1 MPSFPLSDAL
11 KPRNWRDIFDKRSLS
26 RANDY
31 IRRVSAIQYEDDGDT
46 VTLTAQ
52 VKGTAAKPYLSTV
65 IIEKIGLDFYE
76 YESQC
81 SCPVGWA
88 CKHGA
93 ALLMAASQQGTPA
106 GSATAPRV
114 VSPPAPEWKTWLG
127 TLAPIHALPVVA
139 AGKSAPQERQIAVIF
154 DMIETPSPAQLV
166 AKMVW
171 VQKTRQGRWGKVEPI
186 RVDGLDNDLDAGRLD
201 VVWHDRLARLQLRP
215 SVWHARHK
223 DMHLLKGP
231 NADALL
237 DELLHAQI
245 PCFWQK
251 PATGLVRPGPGR
263 TLQWHWHT
271 DDEGVQRLRP
281 EGGLLL
287 QVDANWVLDPHTRT
301 LQRVIGGHDPALT
314 IALLRMPPLPPE
326 HARDFVEHAR
336 THPVLDTLPSPSAIT
351 VAAPIDAV
359 PTPVLRLL
367 QVPLNRNAWAR
378 DPHKHLPCVRL
389 EYDYAGHRLPGPP
402 STQDL
407 RRIQDGTLQLIR
419 RNREHELAADALL
432 SGAELRPI
440 HMHYGLHYRVADA
453 EAMHDY
459 VAGKLGNPVYDPA
472 VLLQKAVALSRRGFR
487 VETDPDFPLALGGTP
502 DGWYAGV
509 SDSPSGEAWF
519 EAELGIE
526 LDGERISLLPILQR
540 ALEDRSLNLL
550 SPAPG
555 EPEDASWYVMLP
567 DARMVAL
574 PLAKLRA
581 LAAPLLQWL
590 IGHKGGEQ
598 TLRLPRAAAGILDDL
613 SNVAQ
618 LELRGKTSAAL
629 RNLAAELRQIDGRRP
644 VAVPRTLKATL
655 RPYQRDGLTWLDF
668 LARTGLGGI
677 LADDMGLGKT
687 VQVLAH
693 LLKERDAGRLDA
705 PALVVCPTSVVGT
718 WHEQAARF
726 APVLRVRVIHGSAR
740 HDEYDALDACDLA
753 ITTYALLP
761 RDRETLLQQ
770 RFSLAI
776 FDEAQALKNAGSQAA
791 QVARALPARRKIAVT
806 GTPLENHLGELW
818 SQFDCVLPGLLG
830 DSKSFTRH
838 FRTPIEK
845 HNDDARQQQLNRRI
859 ASFVLRRTKAQVAQ
873 DLPPKTEIVQTLEL
887 SGKQRALYEALRLS
901 MHEKVK
907 EAVRKRGMA
916 QSSIVI
922 LDALLK
928 LRQACCDP
936 RLVKID
942 AARKTKESAKL
953 DALLSMLDSLLSEG
967 RRILLFSQFTSML
980 DLIEI
985 ALRERDIAWLR
996 LDGSSRNR
1004 TQLVERFQS
1013 GEAPLFLIS
1022 LKAGGVGLNLT
1033 AADTVIHYDPWWNPA
1048 TEAQATDRAHR
1059 IGQTQPVFVYKL
1071 ICTGTVEEK
1080 IQALQKRKGD
1090 LARAVLEGGSRTS
1103 LRFDEADIETLFA
1116 PM

>member
-1 MPSFPLSDAL
+1 MPSFPLTDAL
-11 KPRNWRDIFDKRSLS
+11 NAREWRDAFDKRSLS
-26 RANDY
+26 RANEY
-31 IRRVSAIQYEDDGDT
+31 LRRVSDIQYQDDGDAVT
-46 VTLTAQ
+46 VTAR
-52 VKGTAAKPYLSTV
+52 VKGTAARPYVTSVTIDQVGRNLYDYYT
-65 IIEKIGLDFYE
+65 E
-76 YESQC
+76 C
-81 SCPVGWA
+81 SCPVGRA
-88 CKHGA
+88 CKHAA
-93 ALLMAASQQGTPA
+93 ALLMVASQQGEHADSTVTPHKA
-106 GSATAPRV
+106 A
-114 VSPPAPEWKTWLG
+114 PAPAEWKTWIN
-127 TLAPIHALPVVA
+127 TLTPSSHDSPPPA
-139 AGKSAPQERQIAVIF
+139 AGQNTAHARQIAVMF
-154 DMIETPSPAQLV
+154 DVDETSSPPRLV

-171 VQKTRQGRWGKVEPI
+171 VQKTRQGRWAKVESI
-186 RVDGLDNDLDAGRLD
+186 RLEGLGNDLDAGLLD
-201 VVWHDRLARLQLRP
+201 GRWHDRLARLQLRP
-215 SVWHARHK
+215 LVWHAKHK
-223 DMHLLKGP
+223 DMRLLKGP
-231 NADALL
+231 NAEALL
-237 DELLHAQI
+237 DELLQSGI

-251 PATGLVRPGPGR
+251 PATGVVQPGPER

-271 DDEGVQRLRP
+271 DNEGVQRLHP
-281 EGGLLL
+281 DGGLLL
-287 QVDANWVLDPHTRT
+287 QVAGHWLLDPHTLT
-301 LQRVIGGHDPALT
+301 LQRVSGGLDPVQT
-314 IALLRMPPLPPE
+314 SALLRMPPLLPE
-326 HARDFVEHAR
+326 HTREFVEHAR
-336 THPVLDTLPSPSAIT
+336 IHSILGALPAPSAIDE
-351 VAAPIDAV
+351 AAPLEVV
-359 PTPVLRLL
+359 PTPVLRLR

-407 RRIQDGTLQLIR
+407 RRLQEGTLQLIR
-419 RNREHELAADALL
+419 RDRTHELAAEAVLA
-432 SGAELRPI
+432 SAELRPI
-440 HMHYGLHYRVADA
+440 HLHYGLQNRVPDA
-453 EAMHDY
+453 EALHDY
-459 VAGKLGNPVYDPA
+459 VAGKFGNPVYDPA
-472 VLLQKAVALSRRGFR
+472 VLMQKAVALSQRGFR
-487 VETDPDFPLALGGTP
+487 VETDPNFPLTLGGAP
-502 DGWYAGV
+502 DGWYASV
-509 SDSPSGEAWF
+509 SDSPSGQAWF

-540 ALEDRSLNLL
+540 ALGDRSLNLF

-555 EPEDASWYVMLP
+555 EPENAVWHVTLP

-590 IGHKGGEQ
+590 VDGEQ

-613 SNVAQ
+613 SHVTQ
-618 LELRGKTSAAL
+618 LELRGKTAAAL
-629 RNLAAELRQIDGRRP
+629 RNLVTELRQAKGRRP

-668 LARTGLGGI
+668 LARTGLGGV

-693 LLKERDAGRLDA
+693 LLKEREAGRLDI
-705 PALVVCPTSVVGT
+705 PALVVCPTSVVGN

-726 APVLRVRVIHGSAR
+726 APVLRVRIIHGSAR
-740 HDEYDALDACDLA
+740 HDQYEALDACDLA

-761 RDRETLLQQ
+761 RDREILLKQK
-770 RFSLAI
+770 FSLAI

-791 QVARALPARRKIAVT
+791 QVARALPARRKVAVT

-845 HNDDARQQQLNRRI
+845 HSDDARQYQLNRRI
-859 ASFVLRRTKAQVAQ
+859 ASFMLRRTKAQVAQ

-907 EAVRKRGMA
+907 DAVKKRGLA
-916 QSSIVI
+916 QSSIIV

-936 RLVKID
+936 RLIKID
-942 AARKTKESAKL
+942 AARKTNESAKL
-953 DALLSMLDSLLSEG
+953 DVLLSMLDSLLSEG
-967 RRILLFSQFTSML
+967 RRILLFSQFTGML
-980 DLIEI
+980 DLIEL
-985 ALRERDIAWLR
+985 ALRERDITWLR
-996 LDGSSRNR
+996 LDGRSRNR
-1004 TQLVERFQS
+1004 AQLVERFQS

-1080 IQALQKRKGD
+1080 IQALQQRKGD

-1103 LRFDEADIETLFA
+1103 LTFDEADIETLFA

>member
-1 MPSFPLSDAL
+1 MASFSLTDAL
-11 KPRNWRDIFDKRSLS
+11 KPSVFFGEFDKQSLA

-31 IRRVSAIQYEDDGDT
+31 LGRMSAIQYQDDGET
-46 VTLTAQ
+46 VTLSAH
-52 VKGTAAKPYLSTV
+52 VKGTATKPYITSVTILQ
-65 IIEKIGLDFYE
+65 IGRDLYDF
-76 YESQC
+76 SFDC
-81 SCPVGWA
+81 SCPVAWA
-88 CKHGA
+88 CKHAA
-93 ALLMAASQQGTPA
+93 ALLIAASQRGTPS
-106 GSATAPRV
+106 GDTATPRV
-114 VSPPAPEWKTWLG
+114 VAPPLPEWKVWVNALES
-127 TLAPIHALPVVA
+127 AHRLPVAA
-139 AGKSAPQERQIAVIF
+139 AGQSAEQERQIAVIF
-154 DMIETPSPAQLV
+154 DVIETRFPAQL
-166 AKMVW
+166 AARMVW

-186 RVDGLDNDLDAGRLD
+186 RLDGLDNDLDAGRLD
-201 VVWHDRLARLQLRP
+201 GIWHDRLARLQIRP
-215 SVWHARHK
+215 PAWHPKQK
-223 DMHLLKGP
+223 DMRLLKGP
-231 NADALL
+231 NAEALL
-237 DELLHAQI
+237 DELLHAGI

-251 PATGLVRPGPGR
+251 PAAGLVQPGPGR
-263 TLQWHWHT
+263 ALQWHWHL
-271 DDEGVQRLRP
+271 DEQGAQQLRP
-281 EGGLLL
+281 DAGLLL
-287 QVDANWVLDPHTRT
+287 QVDGDWMLDLETLI
-301 LQRVIGGHDPALT
+301 LQRVTGVDDPALDH
-314 IALLRMPPLPPE
+314 ALLRMPPLLPEHSQDFAE
-326 HARDFVEHAR
+326 HARK
-336 THPVLDTLPSPSAIT
+336 HPALSALPLPKAIA
-351 VAAPIDAV
+351 VAAPLDVV
-359 PTPVLRLL
+359 PTPVVRLL
-367 QVPLNRNAWAR
+367 QVALSRSGWAR

-419 RNREHELAADALL
+419 RNREHELAAETLL
-432 SGAELRPI
+432 SKADFRAI
-440 HMHYGLHYRVADA
+440 HTHYGLHYRIADA
-453 EAMHDY
+453 EAMHHY
-459 VAGKLGNPVYDPA
+459 VIGKLGNPLYDPA
-472 VLLQKAVALSRRGFR
+472 VLLQKAVALSQRGFR
-487 VETDPDFPLALGGTP
+487 VETDPSFPLALGGTP
-502 DGWYAGV
+502 DGWYANV
-509 SDSPSGEAWF
+509 SNSPSGEAWF

-555 EPEDASWYVMLP
+555 EPEDATWYVTLP

-574 PLAKLRA
+574 PLVKLRA

-590 IGHKGGEQ
+590 AGGEQ

-613 SNVAQ
+613 SHVVQ
-618 LELRGKTSAAL
+618 LELRGKTAAAL
-629 RNLAAELRQIDGRRP
+629 RNLAAELRQTGGRRP

-655 RPYQRDGLTWLDF
+655 RPYQRDGLTWFDF
-668 LARTGLGGI
+668 LGRTGLGGV

-693 LLKERDAGRLDA
+693 LLKEREAGRLDL
-705 PALVVCPTSVVGT
+705 PALVVCPTSVVGN

-726 APVLRVRVIHGSAR
+726 APVLRVRIIHGSAR
-740 HDEYDALDACDLA
+740 RDEYDALDTCDLA

-761 RDRETLLQQ
+761 RDRETLLKQ
-770 RFSLAI
+770 RFSLVI

-818 SQFDCVLPGLLG
+818 SQFECVLPGLLG
-830 DSKSFTRH
+830 DSRSFTRH

-845 HNDDARQQQLNRRI
+845 HNDDDSQRRLNRRI

-873 DLPPKTEIVQTLEL
+873 DLPPKTEIVQMLEL
-887 SGKQRALYEALRLS
+887 SGKQRALYETLRLS
-901 MHEKVK
+901 MHEKVR
-907 EAVRKRGMA
+907 EAVKRRGMA

-942 AARKTKESAKL
+942 AARKTNESAKL
-953 DALLSMLDSLLSEG
+953 DALLSMLDNLLSEG
-967 RRILLFSQFTSML
+967 RRVLLFSQFTSML

-985 ALRERDIAWLR
+985 ALHERGISWLR

-1080 IQALQKRKGD
+1080 IQALQQRKGD
-1090 LARAVLEGGSRTS
+1090 LARAVLEGGSRMS
-1103 LRFDEADIETLFA
+1103 LKFDEADIESLFA